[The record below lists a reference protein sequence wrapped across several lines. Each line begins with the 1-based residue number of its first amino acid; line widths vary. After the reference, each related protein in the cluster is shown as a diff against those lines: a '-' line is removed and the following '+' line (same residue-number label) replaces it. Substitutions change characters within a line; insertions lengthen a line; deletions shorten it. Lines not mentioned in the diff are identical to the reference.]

1 METENRLRRNMSKW
15 ADEIELLEIIKESLE
30 KYIVLKDEK
39 GEKDEVDICNAKIT
53 AIIEENSWMRLDW
66 KVIKRSKANRTE
78 GLEKIKKKISD
89 RQKKLDEGEKLLS
102 EEVMIAEDGTV
113 TPVSDGKDWS
123 SVIEECQEGSE
134 YYHWAY
140 GKMEVV
146 LIEGNYLYL
155 KLLDKKGVKTPWM
168 SQNNVLV
175 EVDGKVDE
183 MKEFSLDSI
192 GRWLFPEE
200 DDVVVPE
207 DDNDMAHKLFQK

>member
-53 AIIEENSWMRLDW
+53 AIIKENSWMRLDW
-66 KVIKRSKANRTE
+66 KGIKRSKANRTE